1 MLSRK
6 ITKKLVQRSWLLMR
20 THFNRIVVETMVK
33 LDYIT
38 QLLYYRQPD
47 LPSLLYIYRMKSS
60 LMELVNFCSTEIC
73 ELFPNRCVAV
83 LISNIHNITSF
94 KLDDRCVAARHMLT
108 FAITVAASLRT
119 FDFPIYNQHWM
130 RIFSSVT

>member
-20 THFNRIVVETMVK
+20 THFNQIVVETMVK

-60 LMELVNFCSTEIC
+60 LME
-73 ELFPNRCVAV
+73 
-83 LISNIHNITSF
+83 
-94 KLDDRCVAARHMLT
+94 
-108 FAITVAASLRT
+108 
-119 FDFPIYNQHWM
+119 
-130 RIFSSVT
+130 